1 MEDPQGT
8 FTVPTGYLT
17 PVAYLWTRTVPCRNC
32 GATVP
37 LHRQTWL
44 RKKSWGFLA
53 LRPLPSERDRVV
65 GYELLESSAG
75 EAEEAIREWGF
86 DPTELSTGGE
96 TECLFCRAAVLA
108 K

>member
-1 MEDPQGT
+1 
-8 FTVPTGYLT
+8 
-17 PVAYLWTRTVPCRNC
+17 
-32 GATVP
+32 
-37 LHRQTWL
+37 
-44 RKKSWGFLA
+44 
-53 LRPLPSERDRVV
+53 VV

-108 K
+108 KYVRECGITNRIGLQLTAVVANGSGLPVRRFTATTDPCLSSIPRCPSTLTRSPPRIRC